1 MERPLSPSISI
12 SEDNSMILTSSE
24 RLSPRFASDSS
35 ILFKITLNKSTILAG
50 RPTML
55 NTERSRLVA
64 ERRTQYA
71 VIQILSN
78 ALIMFQSIE
87 NPDGTGNKTLHVSLE
102 NVSSLVNTEFERV
115 GPSQVPPMIGPFG
128 TEFRVVYATEN
139 LGCVVAQDVSL
150 DCETVKSRLT
160 PNDFSIMINILRRMV
175 DRLRVFGSQVPLTDE
190 THAPKPLSPI
200 QTLVRYRKKGTGIA
214 TTIRTEIHAFSF
226 VLLRAFKS
234 HAGAPEF
241 LDFNIEQIKMKLEGC
256 MSALSGD
263 CSALLSINSFNSEVE
278 DWEYAVEPFPF
289 VISVEQMPNEL
300 VSACVYSQK
309 SNVYSRPS
317 SF

>member
-1 MERPLSPSISI
+1 
-12 SEDNSMILTSSE
+12 MIITAPG
-24 RLSPRFASDSS
+24 RGDPRFASDSS
-35 ILFKITLNKSTILAG
+35 ILFKITLNDNTILAG
-50 RPTML
+50 RPTSL
-55 NTERSRLVA
+55 YAEGSRLLR
-64 ERRTQYA
+64 ERRAQYA

-102 NVSSLVNTEFERV
+102 DVSSLINTEFERV
-115 GPSQVPPMIGPFG
+115 GRSEAPPMIGPFG

-139 LGCVVAQDVSL
+139 LGCVVSQDISL

-160 PNDFSIMINILRRMV
+160 PNDFSIMISILRRMY
-175 DRLRVFGSQVPLTDE
+175 DRLKDLGSRNQLADE
-190 THAPKPLSPI
+190 MRPTYSPSPI
-200 QTLVRYRKKGTGIA
+200 QTLVRYQKKGTGIA
-214 TTIRTEIHAFSF
+214 TTVRAEIHAFSF

-241 LDFNIEQIKMKLEGC
+241 LDFNIQHIKVKLEGC

-263 CSALLSINSFNSEVE
+263 CSALLSINSFNSDAE
-278 DWEYAVEPFPF
+278 DWEYAVEPFSF

-300 VSACVYSQK
+300 VSAC
-309 SNVYSRPS
+309 SRSLYVPALPC
-317 SF
+317 